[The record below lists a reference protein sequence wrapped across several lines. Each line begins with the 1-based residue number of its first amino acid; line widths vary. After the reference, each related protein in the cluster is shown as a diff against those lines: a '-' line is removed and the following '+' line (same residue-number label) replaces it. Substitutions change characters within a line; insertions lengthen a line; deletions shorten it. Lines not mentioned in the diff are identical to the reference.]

1 MPVLRYWDAGTSAW
15 VDLAGASAP
24 EVYVGTDPP
33 PTRAAE
39 MLWVDTDDT
48 GPGLVGQRWSP
59 EYTLTTA
66 QMAAQT
72 QNPLLVMNHNLGAK
86 GLVLGHL
93 EDGSWAHQ
101 CGWRAS
107 IDTTQL
113 TIAVFNHGPSPATA
127 VLRFRVLY

>member
-1 MPVLRYWDAGTSAW
+1 MPVLRYWDGAAW
-15 VDLAGASAP
+15 VDLGGTGAA
-24 EVYVGTDPP
+24 EVYVGNEAPV
-33 PTRAAE
+33 TRLSE
-39 MLWVDTDDT
+39 VLWVDPDDAS
-48 GPGLVGQRWSP
+48 PGVIGQRWSP
-59 EYTLTTA
+59 EFTLTTA

-72 QNPLLVMNHNLGAK
+72 QNPLLVMNHGLGAK
-86 GLVLGHL
+86 GLILGHL

-101 CGWRAS
+101 CGWRGS